1 MATTPD
7 PIRSTV
13 MAKLRELL
21 SGVTVKHLYTYDVGA
36 KRVFMRDLI
45 GPNVEVPALFVIQRT
60 ERVTMRSTQR
70 HKDRIL
76 LVNIG
81 FCAQYGGP
89 DPDEAAGL
97 FIADIQSAIP
107 YTADISVHVLED
119 PTTAVFDQITFT
131 EIGNAINIG
140 EPIPDRV
147 YGQVDFSVK
156 YTTSYNNPRFI

>member
-1 MATTPD
+1 MPE

-21 SGVTVKHLYTYDVGA
+21 SGVTVKHLYTYDVGP

-45 GPNVEVPALFVIQRT
+45 GPNVEVPALFIVQRT
-60 ERVTMRSTQR
+60 ERVMMRSVQR

-76 LVNIG
+76 LVNVG

-89 DPDEAAGL
+89 DPDQAAGL

-107 YTADISVHVLED
+107 YTADIGVHVLEQ
-119 PTTAVFDQITFT
+119 PETLVQDQVTFT

-140 EPIPDRV
+140 EPIPDRI

-156 YTTSYNNPRFI
+156 YSTSHNDPRFI